1 MIGVG
6 ATWPCSGVNAGVV
19 TNFLIIVTEYLLTA
33 AQGKKSGFESW
44 LERAQ
49 CPPWREVW
57 QYKCG

>member
-19 TNFLIIVTEYLLTA
+19 TNFLIIVTEYLLTT

-57 QYKCG
+57 Q